1 MPSHRTFGAWMND
14 SAILR
19 LSRHL
24 ARVKRVTQLHPC
36 LSVAVDPYVDRVF
49 RTFGAA
55 SVNGCD
61 ECDNH

>member
-1 MPSHRTFGAWMND
+1 MDERQRHS
-14 SAILR
+14 R

-24 ARVKRVTQLHPC
+24 ARLERVTQLHPS

-55 SVNGCD
+55 SVNACD
-61 ECDNH
+61 KCDKH